1 MHPKVYKKK
10 YMCEVAHISEIERG
24 LSESHDGD
32 KNNKKN
38 KEK

>member
-1 MHPKVYKKK
+1 
-10 YMCEVAHISEIERG
+10 MCEVAHISEIERG

-38 KEK
+38 KFNDF